1 MEKFR
6 VSSLLLLVLL
16 TAAAAIAEEAQEA
29 TLELPSLGKLKGST
43 LETRLAADTG
53 EIMGERVRRVRGGT
67 GLSPEFRRQSVRG
80 LSSLEHLHD
89 QGFMSTGDSLL
100 PGNLGLKDQVEALRW
115 LRLNIAS
122 FGGDPGSVTIT
133 GYSAGAW
140 SVSLHMV
147 SPMSRGLFH
156 RAIAASG
163 SAIFQELLPTNQTH
177 LARKQA
183 EILGCPTDTVGNMLV
198 CLNTK
203 TAEDFANSVGQF
215 FEWHHNP
222 IIQWMPV
229 VEPEVRGV
237 ERFMPAQPIDLIR
250 QGKFK
255 KVPFITGIT
264 KDEFGAKIVQMIEE
278 AKAGNDSMFRD
289 LNEDWERLAPI
300 NFLYERGTNL
310 SSEISYQL
318 KEQYLDGNNVSIDNS
333 QGLANLYADGVI
345 GFSVHRLVN
354 LLAEHSDQPV
364 YYYEF
369 TFQGPYSHV
378 YWNDTKK
385 PYGVTHHDDLLY
397 LFRVSFF
404 PEFEKDSPEMRTVER
419 MTAIW
424 ANFAKTGEP
433 IPLEGSGV
441 ELFANVTWEPYRLDD
456 QRYLEIGEELSMQ
469 TRLNAERM
477 DIWDKLFPMGPAA
490 SNVEDDVDAE
500 EACSAGDAAAAAAA
514 ANKIPIEMSYSCE
527 ICGRDGFDDAE
538 MRSHMA
544 LHHLKGAANCPFCD
558 LGEISPAEMLLH
570 VNSAHLDYLTPRA
583 WSSQTDGSSSS
594 ENPPRSSIPS
604 ISKIQKM
611 IEWAWAQGFD
621 IQGAEQLGGKLVNT
635 RKWIGATEVVTL
647 LSSLRINEIN
657 KLDDKLL

>member
-6 VSSLLLLVLL
+6 ASSLSLLVLL
-16 TAAAAIAEEAQEA
+16 SAAALMAEEAQEA

-43 LETRLAADTG
+43 LETRLGKKIMAFRGLRYAEAPIGQQRFQPPIPVKSWESVFDASEEGPACPQSFAANQSEDCLRLNIYTTKLPSG
-53 EIMGERVRRVRGGT
+53 DNEAPKMPVIVYFHPGGFYE
-67 GLSPEFRRQSVRG
+67 SSAQSSIEGPQYLLDHDIVLVTVNYR
-80 LSSLEHLHD
+80 LSSL
-89 QGFMSTGDSLL
+89 GFMSTGDSLL

-122 FGGDPGSVTIT
+122 FGGDPGSVTIA

-177 LARKQA
+177 LAKKQA

-215 FEWHHNP
+215 FEWHNNP
-222 IIQWMPV
+222 LIQWMPV

-255 KVPFITGIT
+255 KVPFVAGIT

-310 SSEISYQL
+310 SSEISYRL

-397 LFRVSFF
+397 LFRASLF

-456 QRYLEIGEELSMQ
+456 QRYLQIGEELSMQ

-477 DIWDKLFPMGPAA
+477 DIWDKLFPMGP
-490 SNVEDDVDAE
+490 V
-500 EACSAGDAAAAAAA
+500 
-514 ANKIPIEMSYSCE
+514 
-527 ICGRDGFDDAE
+527 
-538 MRSHMA
+538 
-544 LHHLKGAANCPFCD
+544 
-558 LGEISPAEMLLH
+558 
-570 VNSAHLDYLTPRA
+570 
-583 WSSQTDGSSSS
+583 
-594 ENPPRSSIPS
+594 PP
-604 ISKIQKM
+604 
-611 IEWAWAQGFD
+611 
-621 IQGAEQLGGKLVNT
+621 T
-635 RKWIGATEVVTL
+635 R
-647 LSSLRINEIN
+647 RR
-657 KLDDKLL
+657 